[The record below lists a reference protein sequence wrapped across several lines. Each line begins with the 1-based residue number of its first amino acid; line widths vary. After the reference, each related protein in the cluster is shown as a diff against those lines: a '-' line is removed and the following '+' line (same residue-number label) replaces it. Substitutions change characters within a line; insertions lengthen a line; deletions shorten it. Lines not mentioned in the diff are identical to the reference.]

1 MSPVLSQEAKLLARL
16 AELDATAPPAPTR
29 GARTFLVDRALE
41 FAAIARA
48 TSSPTARRAALRR
61 RGSSRARSK
70 GYVSIMVRLGEAFRD
85 RPDSE
90 LARYR
95 SRRITW
101 KLAQR
106 VVRTGRSA
114 AEIREA
120 LLIEATLWSPGGSRR
135 PHGRAMATRGATAS
149 PRSSS
154 AAESADN
161 EDAGVT
167 RTRSSGAPH
176 IAAPRSLTLGVHTPA
191 WRSDI
196 GWAARDPA
204 AYLQAYERHLR
215 TLHRSVT
222 ADFARALEFRVAD
235 DAARPAAGPF
245 RLAAQQSLRQL
256 TSSLAQSNQPARAK
270 PSATP
275 EDATIIARLAE
286 IARFLQASAGD
297 FLSDPETDD
306 EQS

>member
-29 GARTFLVDRALE
+29 GARIFLVDRALE
-41 FAAIARA
+41 YAAIARA
-48 TSSPTARRAALRR
+48 TSSPAARRAALRR

-70 GYVSIMVRLGEAFRD
+70 GYISIMVRLGEAFRD
-85 RPDSE
+85 RPDAE

-135 PHGRAMATRGATAS
+135 PHGRTMAARVVTAS
-149 PRSSS
+149 LLSPS
-154 AAESADN
+154 AAESTDS
-161 EDAGVT
+161 EDEGVA
-167 RTRSSGAPH
+167 RARSSAPPH
-176 IAAPRSLTLGVHTPA
+176 IAAPRSLTLGVRTPA

-204 AYLQAYERHLR
+204 AYLEAYERHLR

-222 ADFARALEFRVAD
+222 ADLAQALEIRADD
-235 DAARPAAGPF
+235 DAASPAAGPF

-256 TSSLAQSNQPARAK
+256 TASLAQSNQPTRAK
-270 PSATP
+270 RSVTP
-275 EDATIIARLAE
+275 EGAAIIARLAK
-286 IARFLQASAGD
+286 IARFLQASGSD
-297 FLSDPETDD
+297 SPLDPETDE

>member
-29 GARTFLVDRALE
+29 GARIFLIDRALE
-41 FAAIARA
+41 YAAIARA
-48 TSSPTARRAALRR
+48 TSSPAARRAALRR

-70 GYVSIMVRLGEAFRD
+70 GYISIMVRLGEAFRD
-85 RPDSE
+85 RPDAE

-106 VVRTGRSA
+106 VVRAGRSA
-114 AEIREA
+114 AEIRED

-135 PHGRAMATRGATAS
+135 PHGRAMTTRGATAS
-149 PRSSS
+149 PLSSS
-154 AAESADN
+154 AAESADS
-161 EDAGVT
+161 EDEGVA

-176 IAAPRSLTLGVHTPA
+176 GLAVGVRAPV

-204 AYLQAYERHLR
+204 TYLEAYERHLR

-222 ADFARALEFRVAD
+222 ADLAQALEIRADD
-235 DAARPAAGPF
+235 DAASPAAGPF

-256 TSSLAQSNQPARAK
+256 TASLAQSNQPTRAK
-270 PSATP
+270 RSVAP
-275 EDATIIARLAE
+275 EGAAIIARLAK

-297 FLSDPETDD
+297 SLLDPEAPD
-306 EQS
+306 EQL